1 MRRSKGRFGRPT
13 KNIEENLSRFQDE
26 WDDAEDEDFLS
37 EDEEGPKQ
45 EAYEYPEEDAGYD
58 EECVYLEEDAGYDEE
73 GVEEE
78 SEYPEE
84 DAGYDEECVYLEEDA
99 GYDEE
104 GVEEESVYLEEDA
117 GYDEEG
123 VEEESGYP
131 EEDAG
136 YDEEGVEE
144 ESGYPEED
152 AGYDEEG
159 VEEELVYPEEDAG
172 YDQEEYEEEYGYPEE
187 DPTQDGEAYEDFES
201 DLAEETEYFEGGE
214 EGEFEEDDEDGSRI
228 LDKFILVAGIAVL
241 LMALVTG
248 IVFIVS
254 RMGDLQANS
263 HREVGAQLAGGNLI
277 GEQGLDAVA
286 NAQQAYL
293 AAQQVM
299 ATPEPTATPKPQEYD
314 EQEYRPDINVQMNFS
329 SIERDLKIKF
339 VNKETGKLIGNVPF
353 SLSVKGPD
361 GTEIMWSDDDMD
373 GIIYKK
379 NLTPGQYRL
388 VMNALTDEK
397 YKSYGLVTSEQKTEV
412 KKEIEYQKVDVSDEV
427 KTESQVNVEKED
439 TKINETQVESY
450 IQDTVAWVEST
461 STMINYVEVA
471 KGNIPDPMTLA
482 LGGSFV
488 RLSRENPG
496 TELPSSQATAEPA
509 AQPSPEP
516 PAATP
521 TDPPK
526 EASADPPAVTPTEP
540 PAVTPADPPAVMPT
554 EPPAV
559 TPTEPPAV
567 MPTEPPAVMP
577 TEPPA
582 VTVTAPPAVTP
593 TAPPAPPTVPPTAPP
608 TAAPTSVPGAF
619 VGRIDPV
626 DKTLAVGE
634 QFTITAACDGV
645 TIQSITWTSNNP
657 AAVTVDGSGTA
668 TAVAVTQQP
677 VLITYVANGVDAGG
691 NQVRGLTAACS
702 VTVSAS
708 RNLRL
713 DKATE
718 LVYTGASVNLTAV
731 LENGLDTDVLTVESS
746 DANVARA
753 EISGRTIT
761 VTGLAAGSANITVK
775 YSENDNTLTAACTV
789 TVKQNPREN
798 RTSLLKDRDGNELY
812 VQENNNYRQAFYA
825 DYYTYDKFYK
835 KGEAK
840 YTGWQTIGGAVKYFD
855 VNGNAVTGEQV
866 IQGVKY
872 NFASDGTLVTGAGV
886 MGIDVSKWNGS
897 IDWNAVK
904 NSGVSYVIIRCGY
917 RGSSQGTLIV
927 DSTFQNN
934 IKGATDAGLK
944 VGVYFFT
951 QAIDRVEAVEEAS
964 MVLELIKNYR
974 ISYPVFLDVEPSG
987 GRADGITVET
997 RTEVCKAFCQTIQNA
1012 GYTAGIYANRT
1023 WLTEKI
1029 DVSQLGAYKIWLAQY
1044 ASAPTYTGR
1053 YDLWQYKSTGKVS
1066 GIVGDVDLNLSYLG
1080 Y

>member
-13 KNIEENLSRFQDE
+13 KNIEENMSQFQDE
-26 WDDAEDEDFLS
+26 WDDVNYEDFLS
-37 EDEEGPKQ
+37 EDEEYTDELDGEDEEGPKQ
-45 EAYEYPEEDAGYD
+45 EAYEYLEEDPGYD
-58 EECVYLEEDAGYDEE
+58 EGGFEEEYGYSEEDPGNDE
-73 GVEEE
+73 
-78 SEYPEE
+78 
-84 DAGYDEECVYLEEDA
+84 
-99 GYDEE
+99 
-104 GVEEESVYLEEDA
+104 
-117 GYDEEG
+117 
-123 VEEESGYP
+123 
-131 EEDAG
+131 
-136 YDEEGVEE
+136 
-144 ESGYPEED
+144 
-152 AGYDEEG
+152 
-159 VEEELVYPEEDAG
+159 
-172 YDQEEYEEEYGYPEE
+172 EEYEEEYGYSEQDPGNDEEEYEEEYGYSEQDPMQDEEEYEEEYEYLDGPDSAYDEEEPQEECESSEGYDLIYAEE
-187 DPTQDGEAYEDFES
+187 DSVEEYEIPESADREAVESGYAAYEEAPGRDGTDFGAYEDFES
-201 DLAEETEYFEGGE
+201 DLPEETEYFEGGE
-214 EGEFEEDDEDGSRI
+214 DEEPEEDDEEGNRI
-228 LDKFILVAGIAVL
+228 LDKFILTAGIAVL

-248 IVFIVS
+248 TVFIVS
-254 RMGDLQANS
+254 RIRDLQADS
-263 HREVGAQLAGGNLI
+263 HREVGAQLAGVNLV

-293 AAQQVM
+293 AALQAM
-299 ATPEPTATPKPQEYD
+299 ATPEPTATPKPQEYE
-314 EQEYRPDINVQMNFS
+314 EQEYRQDINVQMNFS
-329 SIERDLKIKF
+329 SIEKDLKIKF

-361 GTEIMWSDDDMD
+361 GSEIMWSDDDMD

-397 YKSYGLVTSEQKTEV
+397 YKNYGLVTSEQKTEV
-412 KKEIEYQKVDVSDEV
+412 KKEIAYQKVDVSDEV

-450 IQDTVAWVEST
+450 IQDTVVWVEST

-482 LGGSFV
+482 LGNSFV
-488 RLSRENPG
+488 RLSLETP
-496 TELPSSQATAEPA
+496 T
-509 AQPSPEP
+509 EP
-516 PAATP
+516 PVAAP
-521 TDPPK
+521 T
-526 EASADPPAVTPTEP
+526 DPPAVTSTDPSVVVPT
-540 PAVTPADPPAVMPT
+540 D
-554 EPPAV
+554 
-559 TPTEPPAV
+559 
-567 MPTEPPAVMP
+567 
-577 TEPPA
+577 
-582 VTVTAPPAVTP
+582 PPAVTP
-593 TAPPAPPTVPPTAPP
+593 TAPPAVVPTDPPAVTPTDPPAVVPTDPPAVTPTDPTAPPTVPPTAPP
-608 TAAPTSVPGAF
+608 TAVPTPVPAVY

-626 DKTLAVGE
+626 DKTLAVGG
-634 QFTITAACDGV
+634 QFTAAAACDGV
-645 TIQSITWTSNNP
+645 TIQSIAWTSSNP
-657 AAVTVDGSGTA
+657 AAVTVDGSGTV
-668 TAVAVTQQP
+668 TALAVTQQP
-677 VLITYVANGVDAGG
+677 VRISYVANGVDTGG
-691 NQVRGLTAACS
+691 NQVSGLTAACS
-702 VTVSAS
+702 VTVSAA

-746 DANVARA
+746 DTNVARA

-761 VTGLAAGSANITVK
+761 ITGLAAGSANITVK
-775 YSENDNTLTAACTV
+775 YSENDNTLTAVCTV

-812 VQENNNYRQAFYA
+812 VLENNNYRQAFYA

-872 NFASDGTLVTGAGV
+872 NFSSDGTLVTGAGV

-927 DSTFQNN
+927 DPTFQNN
-934 IKGATDAGLK
+934 IKGATEAGLK